1 MLVGGSCS
9 TEKLVFHFS
18 DSKRLWSEKHPVLTF
33 RLGKIFSTVREVGC
47 LVDVVVV
54 VVVDVECRHR
64 GCRRCRCRCTML
76 LLSPV
81 PSVAVEVW
89 TCYGRKRTKN
99 VFVGLKKNLFFS
111 SDAFE
116 TLVVIV
122 RTPCPWLSDVSKVR
136 VFQDNNQWLSNQP
149 KMTFSCLFQLVLD
162 FMRNNLRLDSDTQT
176 LNDWNNYDYS
186 EIEVTTI
193 IQIVSQIMSAPNCC
207 HIGQMSQIW
216 KNDKVLVPV
225 LNPGPGTRESLTAPA
240 NTVFNKIS
248 CPYKNWPKTS
258 P

>member
-1 MLVGGSCS
+1 
-9 TEKLVFHFS
+9 
-18 DSKRLWSEKHPVLTF
+18 
-33 RLGKIFSTVREVGC
+33 
-47 LVDVVVV
+47 
-54 VVVDVECRHR
+54 
-64 GCRRCRCRCTML
+64 ML

-99 VFVGLKKNLFFS
+99 VFVGLKKNPVFS

-136 VFQDNNQWLSNQP
+136 VFQDSNQWLSNQP

-162 FMRNNLRLDSDTQT
+162 FMRNNLRLDSDTLT
-176 LNDWNNYDYS
+176 LNDWNNCDS
-186 EIEVTTI
+186 CETEVTTI
-193 IQIVSQIMSAPNCC
+193 IWNVSKSMSVANYC
-207 HIGQMSQIW
+207 HIWHKSHLWTDG
-216 KNDKVLVPV
+216 KVLVPG
-225 LNPGPGTRESLTAPA
+225 LNPGPGTRESLSAPA
-240 NTVFNKIS
+240 NIVFNKIS
-248 CPYKNWPKTS
+248 CPYKNWTKPS